1 MNKTSGLDH
10 QAMRPMLDLSVREVF
25 QIMLGCTIEAAPE
38 TADEEKFDFTSMVG
52 LAGQLTGV
60 ITLRCST
67 QAAALM
73 ASMMLGTKVGEG
85 DQQLWDAT
93 GEICNMV
100 AGNFKNK
107 LSGVSDSC
115 MLSVPTVITGD
126 DYTFHS
132 LADGGELEIHLS
144 FENMPIVVALQVN
157 D

>member
-1 MNKTSGLDH
+1 MNRTTMVDY
-10 QAMRPMLDLSVREVF
+10 QAMRPMLELSVREVF
-25 QIMLGCTIEAAPE
+25 QIMLGCKIEAGAE
-38 TADEEKFDFTSMVG
+38 SAEAEKFDFTSMVG

-60 ITLRCST
+60 VTLRCSSE
-67 QAAALM
+67 AAAMM

-115 MLSVPTVITGD
+115 MLSVPTVITGG

-132 LADGGELEIHLS
+132 LADGSELQIHLS
-144 FENMPIVVALQVN
+144 FENLPMVVALQLN

>member
-1 MNKTSGLDH
+1 MNKTPEIDY

-25 QIMLGCTIEAAPE
+25 QIMLGCKVEAAAE
-38 TADEEKFDFTSMVG
+38 TAEMEKFNFTSMVG

-67 QAAALM
+67 EAAALM

-107 LSGVSDSC
+107 LSGLSDGC

-144 FENMPIVVALQVN
+144 FENLAMVVALQLN
-157 D
+157 E

>member
-1 MNKTSGLDH
+1 MNRTTMVDY
-10 QAMRPMLDLSVREVF
+10 QAMRPMLELSVREVF
-25 QIMLGCTIEAAPE
+25 QIMLGCKIEAGLE
-38 TADEEKFDFTSMVG
+38 TGETDKFDFTSMVG

-60 ITLRCST
+60 ITLRCSS
-67 QAAALM
+67 AAAAMM

-107 LSGVSDSC
+107 LSGLSDSC

-132 LADGGELEIHLS
+132 LADGGELQIQLS
-144 FENMPIVVALQVN
+144 FESMPIVVGLQLN
-157 D
+157 E

>member
-1 MNKTSGLDH
+1 MNRATMVDY
-10 QAMRPMLDLSVREVF
+10 QAMRPMLELSVREVF
-25 QIMLGCTIEAAPE
+25 QIMLGCKIEAAAE
-38 TADEEKFDFTSMVG
+38 TTEAEKFDFTSMVG

-67 QAAALM
+67 EAAAKM

-107 LSGVSDSC
+107 LSGVTDGC

-132 LADGGELEIHLS
+132 LADGGELEIHLL
-144 FENMPIVVALQVN
+144 FENMAIVVALQLN